1 MLGRCSGGGGC
12 GQFNNFVELST
23 VGCAGGV
30 CGGGRRGRRFAG
42 KVRKGQG
49 SSGKVRKAVRQLIV
63 QKGNGKCFGWSGVS

>member
-1 MLGRCSGGGGC
+1 MCCFVGKSFCNLLSTLALLGRCSGWGGC

-42 KVRKGQG
+42 KVSRFMR
-49 SSGKVRKAVRQLIV
+49 S
-63 QKGNGKCFGWSGVS
+63 